1 MICRREA
8 RGLIVH
14 VLTHACVG
22 PHWPFPAL
30 ASAGTQIPRT
40 AQHALPRDRPLRQSD
55 RPRSPDDGKRGLPQ
69 LRALDPMPVLGGAGG
84 VSSILNGIMKLASAT
99 STTNICSRSVPR
111 AAEPDLRGH
120 KRAVDAHHLLCL
132 TVAMWVRAA
141 GRLRHRR
148 HAHRRGRGDAL
159 PVGWPESRKRCCL
172 SPRAR
177 EAAPGQAQV

>member
-1 MICRREA
+1 MSRHFYTICIIYIP
-8 RGLIVH
+8 GLVY
-14 VLTHACVG
+14 VRYT
-22 PHWPFPAL
+22 
-30 ASAGTQIPRT
+30 
-40 AQHALPRDRPLRQSD
+40 QHALPRDRQLGQSD
-55 RPRSPDDGKRGLPQ
+55 RPWSPDDGKRGLPQ
-69 LRALDPMPVLGGAGG
+69 LRALDPMPVLGGAGV
-84 VSSILNGIMKLASAT
+84 VSSILNGIMKLTSASP
-99 STTNICSRSVPR
+99 TTDICSRSVLR

>member
-1 MICRREA
+1 M
-8 RGLIVH
+8 RGISVGTGP
-14 VLTHACVG
+14 VLDL
-22 PHWPFPAL
+22 PP
-30 ASAGTQIPRT
+30 PRT
-40 AQHALPRDRPLRQSD
+40 GQCGVRPVRADTCMAHAQHALPRDRPLRQSD
-55 RPRSPDDGKRGLPQ
+55 RPRSPDDGKRYLPQ
-69 LRALDPMPVLGGAGG
+69 LRALDPMPVLGGAGV
-84 VSSILNGIMKLASAT
+84 VSSILNGIMKLTSASPNAD
-99 STTNICSRSVPR
+99 IFSRSVLR
-111 AAEPDLRGH
+111 AAELDQRGH

>member
-1 MICRREA
+1 MIAALQLHRARR
-8 RGLIVH
+8 L
-14 VLTHACVG
+14 
-22 PHWPFPAL
+22 
-30 ASAGTQIPRT
+30 ST
-40 AQHALPRDRPLRQSD
+40 AQHALPRDRQLLQSD
-55 RPRSPDDGKRGLPQ
+55 RPWSPDDGKRDLPQ
-69 LRALDPMPVLGGAGG
+69 LRALDPMPVLGDAGV
-84 VSSILNGIMKLASAT
+84 VSSILNCVLKLASAT
-99 STTNICSRSVPR
+99 ATSDICSRSVPR

-159 PVGWPESRKRCCL
+159 PVGWPESRRRCPL